1 VTRQDESAGRATS
14 PGHIYA
20 VDLVRVLTFACVIA
34 VHTVATVN
42 PPDSVPAGGA
52 EMLLHFTREAFFALT
67 AFVLVHRYRNRLSV
81 RPFWRRRLLLIGG
94 PYVIWTFIYSGLAL
108 LTNPLPPS
116 AALIQLGRNLLTG
129 TACYHLYFLIVTMQ
143 FYLIFPA
150 FRWLLQ
156 LAQQGRRRQQWLLA
170 GGAVLQVGINAGLHA
185 AHPSGIAEL
194 FWQYDGSFVG
204 SYVFYLLLGGVAAMH
219 ADRAQ
224 DWVRVHPVTVV
235 AALLL
240 TGAAAEGWFLWSVRG
255 GVPVLAACD
264 VFQAVMV
271 PWCLAVIIALFA
283 LGVAWAARR
292 RTGLGSQAIKISSD
306 RSFGVF
312 LVHPMLLWAWML
324 GPAGWLSSR
333 LPALW
338 STISAFVAVVSVS
351 LLIVELLRRS
361 PLSLVLTGKRHTRTD
376 TSVHSGRSE
385 PSVLAEPIK
394 LGAGRM

>member
-1 VTRQDESAGRATS
+1 
-14 PGHIYA
+14 
-20 VDLVRVLTFACVIA
+20 
-34 VHTVATVN
+34 
-42 PPDSVPAGGA
+42 
-52 EMLLHFTREAFFALT
+52 
-67 AFVLVHRYRNRLSV
+67 
-81 RPFWRRRLLLIGG
+81 LLLIGG

-338 STISAFVAVVSVS
+338 STILAFVAVVSVS
-351 LLIVELLRRS
+351 LLTVELVRRS
-361 PLSLVLTGKRHTRTD
+361 PLSLALTGKRHTRAD
-376 TSVHSGRSE
+376 KSVHFGRSE
-385 PSVLAEPIK
+385 PSVPAEPIR